1 MEITVAIISALLVLA
16 AIWVGDWIG
25 RGIDEYRDDENHR

>member
-1 MEITVAIISALLVLA
+1 MEIVVAVIAALLVLGS
-16 AIWVGDWIG
+16 IWVGDWIG